1 MPHNIY
7 HQEQTQTLQQQQPQ
21 LVGTQEVQTS
31 FVNSID
37 IDTSDLEAVG
47 GSRTLT
53 INANPNSVFNIQLF
67 DNSDPV
73 KFYNFNTNEFTVG
86 FDTTKNLKVLMQGE
100 TFQKNI
106 IFPASTSANYN
117 ILLYSLPNSSTEIQ
131 STTSGSK
138 NIFTTSL
145 SQIGDTTVTFTPV
158 THNTSN
164 YKTFPTSTRVAPPI
178 TEDSETIN
186 INFTVEN
193 VENDSHGFGLDL
205 DIQPTANFFI
215 FRTTETVNGAVSSG
229 TSVVVDDLTDI
240 VVGMV
245 ITKVSSGSLSGEPSI
260 TEIDTVTKTLTISSA
275 QTFADGITLT
285 IEAKGADIIQKAI
298 GCDFVV
304 NSISAQEETLTKTVR
319 TDSDGSA
326 TIALNGTYGVG
337 KGSAI
342 KGLNVDNSS
351 ANIVQSVSASSS
363 AGTITAQVDQINI
376 SQGTILTFTTCRK
389 INIIASVTIT
399 QQPRANR
406 TINLDLDRFIAVNV
420 GS

>member
-1 MPHNIY
+1 
-7 HQEQTQTLQQQQPQ
+7 
-21 LVGTQEVQTS
+21 
-31 FVNSID
+31 
-37 IDTSDLEAVG
+37 
-47 GSRTLT
+47 
-53 INANPNSVFNIQLF
+53 
-67 DNSDPV
+67 
-73 KFYNFNTNEFTVG
+73 
-86 FDTTKNLKVLMQGE
+86 MQGE

-106 IFPASTSANYN
+106 IFPASTSADYN
-117 ILLYSLPNSSTEIQ
+117 ILLYSLPNSSTAIQ

-145 SQIGDTTVTFTPV
+145 SQIGNTTVTLTPV

-205 DIQPTANFFI
+205 DSQPTANFFI
-215 FRTTETVNGAVSSG
+215 FRTTETVDGAVSSG

-260 TEIDTVTKTLTISSA
+260 TEIDTVSKTLTISSA

-285 IEAKGADIIQKAI
+285 IEAKGAAVIQKAI

-304 NSISAQEETLTKTVR
+304 NNISAQEETLTKTVR
-319 TDSDGSA
+319 VDSDGSA
-326 TIALNGTYGVG
+326 TIALNGTYGVA

-351 ANIVQSVSASSS
+351 ANLIQSVSASSS
-363 AGTITAQVDQINI
+363 AGTITAQVNQSNI
-376 SQGTILTFTTCRK
+376 PTGTVLTFTSCRK
-389 INIIASVTIT
+389 INIIASITIT

-406 TINLDLDRFIAVNV
+406 TINLDLDKFIAVGV

>member
-7 HQEQTQTLQQQQPQ
+7 HQEQAETLQQQLQ

-86 FDTTKNLKVLMQGE
+86 FDTTKNLKVLMEGE

-106 IFPASTSANYN
+106 IFPASTSADYN

-145 SQIGDTTVTFTPV
+145 SQIGNTTVTFTPV

-205 DIQPTANFFI
+205 DSQPTANFFI

-245 ITKVSSGSLSGEPSI
+245 ITKVSSGSLSGEPFI
-260 TEIDTVTKTLTISSA
+260 TEIDTVSKTLTISSA

-285 IEAKGADIIQKAI
+285 IEAKGAAVIQKAI

-337 KGSAI
+337 KGFAI

-351 ANIVQSVSASSS
+351 ANLIQSVSASSS
-363 AGTITAQVDQINI
+363 AGTITAQVNQSNI
-376 SQGTILTFTTCRK
+376 PTGTVLTFTSCRK

-406 TINLDLDRFIAVNV
+406 TINLDLDRFIAVGV

>member
-7 HQEQTQTLQQQQPQ
+7 HQEQAETLQQQLQ

-47 GSRTLT
+47 DSRTLT

-86 FDTTKNLKVLMQGE
+86 FDTTKNLKVLMEGE

-106 IFPASTSANYN
+106 IFPASTSADYN
-117 ILLYSLPNSSTEIQ
+117 VLLYSLPNSSTEIQ

-145 SQIGDTTVTFTPV
+145 SQIGNTTVTLTPV

-164 YKTFPTSTRVAPPI
+164 YKTFPTSTRVASPI

-205 DIQPTANFFI
+205 DSQPTANFFI

-260 TEIDTVTKTLTISSA
+260 TEIDTVSKTLTISSA

-285 IEAKGADIIQKAI
+285 IEAKGAAVIQKAI

-326 TIALNGTYGVG
+326 TIALNGTYGVA
-337 KGSAI
+337 KGSTI

-351 ANIVQSVSASSS
+351 ANSVQSVSASSS
-363 AGTITAQVDQINI
+363 AGTITAQVNQSNI
-376 SQGTILTFTTCRK
+376 SQGTVLTFTSCRK

-406 TINLDLDRFIAVNV
+406 TINLDLDRFIAVGV